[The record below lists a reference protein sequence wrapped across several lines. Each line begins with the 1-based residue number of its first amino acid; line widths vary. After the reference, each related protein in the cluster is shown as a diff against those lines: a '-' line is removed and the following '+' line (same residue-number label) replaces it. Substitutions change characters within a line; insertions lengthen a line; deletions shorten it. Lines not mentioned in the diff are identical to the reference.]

1 MAAPQQS
8 KGRWFDSGSSDF
20 LPFEIII
27 AGQNYLSD
35 HFHLTV
41 WRYCIWVMKEN
52 TNKQV
57 TKRRE
62 VNEKGRNPCFSI
74 RSRFVMFSIFLNSGT
89 GYMERRRDRNR

>member
-62 VNEKGRNPCFSI
+62 VNERKEIHAFQFVPDSLCSPFS
-74 RSRFVMFSIFLNSGT
+74 
-89 GYMERRRDRNR
+89 